1 MTALPSVY
9 LKGLPFPAAA
19 PPLTEGTTNIQEY
32 HMLDNLNP
40 KYRKWLIWGGSLGLV
55 ISTIAVLSP
64 SSPDRKI
71 KKDEEIKH
79 VFTDFDTRKVGVD
92 SLAANI
98 KILYSANNELG
109 REISSLKH
117 QLELLQKNAGLL
129 RINGEDYSPN
139 DDLLREIRSLKE
151 EITLIKSV
159 LPGEFRNFQKNRI
172 SGKVQNTGINRDI
185 KLPVSGFYDSDT
197 KGEDDA
203 KSKESLKENR
213 DYSGKSRTE
222 GSGGLHITAVTEN
235 STATSNKTS
244 GKMSDIKWT
253 EAESAPAKPRIKNIA
268 DNSNTGKTGKTAGF
282 KDNRSRGT
290 GKGNNNLGY
299 YIPAGSILSG
309 TLLTG
314 IDAPT
319 REDAKEDPFPV
330 LINIDK
336 EAILPNNLRFDF
348 RECFIIAA
356 GYGDMSSERVY
367 LRTESV
373 NCVAESGRVIE
384 ASMSGY
390 VAGEDGK
397 AGIRGRLVSKQGR
410 LIARSLT
417 AGFLE
422 GLAGAFNVTPVPVI
436 NTTSHGESIDY
447 QNVYSNKAL
456 QGAAVSG
463 SSKALERVA
472 SFYLKL
478 AGEMFP
484 VLEIDAARRVD
495 IVMTSGLSLDYSL
508 ND

>member
-1 MTALPSVY
+1 M
-9 LKGLPFPAAA
+9 
-19 PPLTEGTTNIQEY
+19 
-32 HMLDNLNP
+32 
-40 KYRKWLIWGGSLGLV
+40 
-55 ISTIAVLSP
+55 
-64 SSPDRKI
+64 
-71 KKDEEIKH
+71 
-79 VFTDFDTRKVGVD
+79 
-92 SLAANI
+92 
-98 KILYSANNELG
+98 
-109 REISSLKH
+109 
-117 QLELLQKNAGLL
+117 
-129 RINGEDYSPN
+129 
-139 DDLLREIRSLKE
+139 
-151 EITLIKSV
+151 
-159 LPGEFRNFQKNRI
+159 
-172 SGKVQNTGINRDI
+172 
-185 KLPVSGFYDSDT
+185 PV
-197 KGEDDA
+197 
-203 KSKESLKENR
+203 
-213 DYSGKSRTE
+213 
-222 GSGGLHITAVTEN
+222 
-235 STATSNKTS
+235 
-244 GKMSDIKWT
+244 
-253 EAESAPAKPRIKNIA
+253 
-268 DNSNTGKTGKTAGF
+268 
-282 KDNRSRGT
+282 
-290 GKGNNNLGY
+290 
-299 YIPAGSILSG
+299 
-309 TLLTG
+309 
-314 IDAPT
+314 
-319 REDAKEDPFPV
+319 FPV